1 LRAAGLLPLNFVRT
15 GPHLLMLQQIAE
27 HAPPSSNLVA
37 EGNHEAGSEQLWI
50 IVTGAIVVI
59 QLWFGMISTSFWLD
73 ETGTWWIVKDGA
85 GEVVRRSVSWSGQSP
100 LFYLIAWLSS
110 RLFGLNEIAL
120 RIPSMLAM
128 SGAIYFLYR
137 IAERL
142 FNAASAAM
150 VAFVFLC
157 AASFFAIDARPYALA
172 MLFLTVSAWA
182 LIRWLDTKRPVDAI
196 LYVTTA
202 ALVVYAHCI
211 MSLGLG
217 AGVMYA
223 AVTLRN
229 RPRRLAWL
237 GFLQVAIA
245 VLCLPLM
252 PELMTFYTTRSAHTI
267 TGPPAMNDLLAG
279 LIPCSVAGAL
289 ILLVWIYTA
298 SRGESAIA
306 EKCSPTTA
314 LLIGTWSLL
323 APLFLFLLA
332 VSTDLRLYVGRY
344 YSSALPGQALLAGGL
359 LSSIQRSAVRKAL
372 IVAVAAWSILAYG
385 RLTVSSHN
393 NDNWRDAMAFVN
405 KEAGSTPVLLV
416 SPFAEAA
423 DFKSLADP
431 RLREI
436 LFAPELFYGQPVGS
450 IRLPHAFAG
459 GETTELEKLA
469 GRLKGQRRFYLVDDK
484 PDPSYEVWLLGRL
497 GSGCSAKSTGQ
508 SFGYVRVDRI
518 TCD

>member
-1 LRAAGLLPLNFVRT
+1 LNFVPT
-15 GPHLLMLQQIAE
+15 SSHLLTTKQIAE
-27 HAPPSSNLVA
+27 HVPRSSNLVA
-37 EGNHEAGSEQLWI
+37 ERNHGAARSERFWI
-50 IVTGAIVVI
+50 VVAGAIVVT

-85 GEVVRRSVSWSGQSP
+85 AEAVRRSLSWSGQSP
-100 LFYLIAWLSS
+100 LFYLIAWFSS
-110 RLFGLNEIAL
+110 RLFGLNEISL
-120 RIPSMLAM
+120 RLPSVLAM

-137 IAERL
+137 IAVRL
-142 FNAASAAM
+142 FDAASAAM

-157 AASFFAIDARPYALA
+157 GASFFAIDARPYALA
-172 MLFLTVSAWA
+172 MLFLTVSTWA
-182 LIRWLDTKRPVDAI
+182 LLRWLDTNRPVDAI
-196 LYVTTA
+196 LYVITA

-217 AGVMYA
+217 AGVIYA

-237 GFLQVAIA
+237 GLLQLAIA
-245 VLCLPLM
+245 LLCLPLV
-252 PELMTFYTTRSAHTI
+252 PQLMTFYTTRSAHTI

-298 SRGESAIA
+298 SRGESGIVG
-306 EKCSPTTA
+306 KCPPTTA

-344 YSSALPGQALLAGGL
+344 YSSALPGQALLAGVL

-385 RLTVSSHN
+385 RLTVRSHD
-393 NDNWRDAMAFVN
+393 NDDWRDAMAFVN

-436 LFAPELFYGQPVGS
+436 LFAPVLFYGQPVRS
-450 IRLPHAFAG
+450 VRLPHAFAG
-459 GETTELEKLA
+459 AETTELEKLA
-469 GRLKGQRRFYLVDDK
+469 ERLKGEHRFYLVNDT
-484 PDPSYEVWLLGRL
+484 PDPSYETWLLGRL
-497 GSGCSAKSTGQ
+497 GSLCRAQSTGQ
-508 SFGYVRVDRI
+508 RFGYVWVDRF
-518 TCD
+518 TCE